1 MASHVARQARFDIVN
16 RKSDIVK
23 RFWHLRR
30 NRKRNAFEIKQKGHE
45 EPVHPIFVKGHRL
58 IQALGEHAKFKTV
71 LTHPGIM
78 GFDGCENVSKHYH
91 ADEVHKL
98 PRALLRHILTN
109 RGGGVPDDYYEVY
122 GQMNPLGSM
131 GNGAGGTS
139 SSGSASKPSCGEDDP
154 EGELVLGELEQP
166 RPATSIPEDAKF
178 VVALDRIKYPV
189 NLAMLLNTLVVLGA
203 DCVFLTHGTCDPWN
217 WKVLEASQG
226 THWDLPIVW
235 GTPEECI
242 EMAKA
247 RNLEP
252 LVAHVDASSPS
263 CAPQDVDLNHESRG
277 VMLVLGSEAHGPCEH
292 FTDSCKHVS
301 LPMADLVESLNVGV
315 AGGILAHL
323 VTQKVLPKFDPV
335 PIM

>member
-1 MASHVARQARFDIVN
+1 MATNLARQARFDIVN

-30 NRKRNAFEIKQKGHE
+30 NRKRGIFEHKQKGQELPTHS
-45 EPVHPIFVKGHRL
+45 IFVKGHRL

-71 LTHPGIM
+71 LTHPGVM
-78 GFDGCENVSKHYH
+78 GFENSDDVSRHYKSE
-91 ADEVHKL
+91 EVHKL

-122 GQMNPLGSM
+122 GQMNPLGKM
-131 GNGAGGTS
+131 GNGAGATGS
-139 SSGSASKPSCGEDDP
+139 SASRPSCGEDDP
-154 EGELVLGELEQP
+154 EGELVLGELAQP
-166 RPATSIPEDAKF
+166 PPAKAIPDDAKF
-178 VVALDRIKYPV
+178 VVALDRVKYPV

-226 THWDLPIVW
+226 THWDLPIMW
-235 GTPEECI
+235 GTPEECV
-242 EMAKA
+242 EMAKS

-252 LVAHVDASSPS
+252 IVAHVDASTPS
-263 CAPQDVDLNHESRG
+263 CAPQDVNLNSGSKG
-277 VMLVLGSEAHGPCEH
+277 VMLVLGSEAHGPCEV
-292 FTDSCKHVS
+292 FTEACKHVS
-301 LPMADLVESLNVGV
+301 LPMADLTESLNVGV

-323 VTQKVLPKFDPV
+323 VQQKVLPKFDPEL
-335 PIM
+335 IM